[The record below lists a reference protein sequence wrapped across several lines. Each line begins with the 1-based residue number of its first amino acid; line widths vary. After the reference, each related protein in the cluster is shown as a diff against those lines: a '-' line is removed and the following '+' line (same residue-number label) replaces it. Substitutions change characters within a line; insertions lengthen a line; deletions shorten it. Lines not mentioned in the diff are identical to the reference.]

1 MEEEDR
7 TTRTETIVEDKIKE
21 NFTEFRNNLNCL
33 CMYLD
38 MYFRWAHSFSSE
50 LSEKI
55 SRLRRLLTY

>member
-21 NFTEFRNNLNCL
+21 NFTEFRNNL
-33 CMYLD
+33 D